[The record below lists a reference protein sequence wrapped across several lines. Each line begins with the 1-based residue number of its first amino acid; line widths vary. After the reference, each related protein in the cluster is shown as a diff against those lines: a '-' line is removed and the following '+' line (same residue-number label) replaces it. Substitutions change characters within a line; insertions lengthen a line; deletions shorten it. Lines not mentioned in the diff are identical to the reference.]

1 MEQAAATLAG
11 RRRSGLCSQNVP
23 ILMDS
28 GTVTSVWLTTASI
41 KTGPSCARELGQAD
55 QGYQRPDPPIHSLF
69 RPGVTAGMI
78 AKLPIAVASSS

>member
-1 MEQAAATLAG
+1 M
-11 RRRSGLCSQNVP
+11 
-23 ILMDS
+23 
-28 GTVTSVWLTTASI
+28 TTASI